1 MPSASNNPPLES
13 PTPQPPLRRLWRA
26 MRRYCGSSTQAV
38 LSRLN
43 PVDSDGTIGRQPD
56 PGKDL
61 RSQPRVSLNNTS
73 VYVTDGCLFAAARIE
88 NISPNGICLCNL
100 PEQLYRNQGPLTVFS
115 SDNPG
120 IPVLHIEPRWETT
133 GWAGKTIG
141 AAILNVSDAW
151 RLFFVHAA
159 GRLEA

>member
-1 MPSASNNPPLES
+1 MPAASNKPPLPS
-13 PTPQPPLRRLWRA
+13 QTPQPPLQRLWLA
-26 MRRYCGSSTQAV
+26 MRRYCGSSTQTV
-38 LSRLN
+38 LSRLI
-43 PVDSDGTIGRQPD
+43 PADSNGKPD
-56 PGKDL
+56 RAPLANDK
-61 RSQPRVSLNNTS
+61 RSHPRVPLNDTS

-88 NISPNGICLCNL
+88 NISPGGICLCNL
-100 PEQLYRNQGPLTVFS
+100 PEQLYRHNGPLTVYS

-120 IPVLHIEPRWETT
+120 IPVLRIEPRWETT

-159 GRLEA
+159 GRLET